1 MPKLSPSPTPNNL
14 LDRILSIIDR
24 ELGKLEKAKRLDI
37 QQIKLLNDFVRTLL
51 QFKKDSNAEAEEEAN
66 KIANLTDQQIEEM
79 LKQESIQ

>member
-1 MPKLSPSPTPNNL
+1 MPKLSPSPTPNTL